1 MGVMFQAATEKTLYL
16 AGDTI
21 WFAGVKK
28 NLDDFKPEV
37 IMVNAAAAELVE
49 NGRLIMNDEDIEC
62 VVKTAPEATVY
73 ITHMDNVAH
82 ASITRHEMR
91 GKLLL
96 RNISNYVMP
105 EDGESVEF

>member
-1 MGVMFQAATEKTLYL
+1 
-16 AGDTI
+16 
-21 WFAGVKK
+21 
-28 NLDDFKPEV
+28 
-37 IMVNAAAAELVE
+37 MVNAAAAELVE

-62 VVKTAPEATVY
+62 VVKTAPEATIY

-91 GKLLL
+91 GKLFL